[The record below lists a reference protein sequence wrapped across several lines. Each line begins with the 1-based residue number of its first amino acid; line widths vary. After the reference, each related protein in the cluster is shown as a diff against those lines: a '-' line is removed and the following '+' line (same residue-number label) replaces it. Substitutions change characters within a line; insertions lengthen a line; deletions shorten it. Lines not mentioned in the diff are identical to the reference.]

1 MCAGALLAAAP
12 PEPVN
17 PQAKA
22 AMARLPLRFEENRG
36 QWDAS
41 VRFAARSAGANLQ
54 LTTRG
59 PAFLVGANRV
69 EISLVH
75 ASPSPVIQ
83 PLDRMPAT
91 TNYMVGARSQWHTG
105 IANYSRVRYQSVYPG
120 IDVVYYG
127 NQNQLEYD
135 FVLAPG
141 ANPDAIRLHF
151 DGDVQVSLTPDGD
164 LALRSDGAQVLQKA
178 PVIYQ
183 DNRPIRGRYTLLARN
198 QVGFR
203 LDGYD
208 RTRPLAI
215 DPILVYCA
223 YMGSSGNDRII
234 AMKMGPNG
242 QLYITGSTP
251 TSEMPYI
258 DGAYDNFNDGLTDI
272 FLAII
277 DTTDGNFT
285 LKYFS
290 YLGGTNND
298 VPQALEV
305 DSAGVAYLAGYTS
318 SVDFPMAGNSYQ
330 TTASTTGTTGFVAT
344 IDPSLYG
351 GVSLTYSTYLSGT
364 DGLTTITGMA
374 LDSAGFIYLI
384 GTTQATDFPYT
395 DSAYAQVLFGSQNAF
410 LTKLDRNSLS
420 LPYSTY
426 LGGGTTD
433 EGKSIAVGT
442 DGKVYFG
449 ITTTGTQFPLEG
461 PYYSNVSPDAVGVH
475 TIVGMMDMTKS
486 GEASLVYSTYFGGSN
501 NDEVRK
507 IALDA
512 HNNVILTGFT
522 LSNDFP
528 TTADA
533 VQHNPG
539 GNTDVFVSI
548 VNPNDPPR
556 FLIYSTYFGG
566 AQGEVG
572 YDVKPDG
579 AGNIYF
585 TGYSLSPDLFTV
597 GALYGWGG
605 GIDVFV
611 AAVTPGKPGR
621 AGLRFCT
628 YLGADGTYVAST
640 LVLGPDGSI
649 YVGGYGNVG
658 LPITGAGFAGG
669 AADGFLVVLK

>member
-1 MCAGALLAAAP
+1 MHRLFGLPLLVCAGTLSAATP
-12 PEPVN
+12 PEPVI

-41 VRFAARSAGANLQ
+41 VRFTARSAGANLQ
-54 LTTRG
+54 LTARG
-59 PAFLVGANRV
+59 PAFLVGASRV

-75 ASPSPVIQ
+75 ASPPPVIK
-83 PLDRMPAT
+83 PIDRLPAT
-91 TNYMVGARSQWHTG
+91 TNYLVGARSQWHTG

-135 FVLAPG
+135 FVIASG

-151 DGDVQVSLTPDGD
+151 GGDVQVSLTPGGD

-178 PVIYQ
+178 PAIYQ

-203 LDGYD
+203 LDRYD
-208 RTRPLAI
+208 RTRPLVI

-305 DSAGVAYLAGYTS
+305 DSAGVAYLAGYTTS
-318 SVDFPMAGNSYQ
+318 TDFPMAGNSYQ

-364 DGLTTITGMA
+364 DGLTTINGIA
-374 LDSAGFIYLI
+374 LDSSGFIYLI
-384 GTTQATDFPYT
+384 GPTRATDFPYT
-395 DSAYAQVLFGSQNAF
+395 DNAYAKTLFGSSDAF
-410 LTKLDRNSLS
+410 LTKLDRNSTS

-426 LGGGTTD
+426 LGGGATD
-433 EGKSIAVGT
+433 EGRSAAQIGGVGQGQAVAIELGE
-442 DGKVYFG
+442 KG
-449 ITTTGTQFPLEG
+449 ILAAEERVGVG
-461 PYYSNVSPDAVGVH
+461 AVGV
-475 TIVGMMDMTKS
+475 
-486 GEASLVYSTYFGGSN
+486 
-501 NDEVRK
+501 
-507 IALDA
+507 
-512 HNNVILTGFT
+512 
-522 LSNDFP
+522 
-528 TTADA
+528 
-533 VQHNPG
+533 
-539 GNTDVFVSI
+539 
-548 VNPNDPPR
+548 
-556 FLIYSTYFGG
+556 
-566 AQGEVG
+566 GEVG
-572 YDVKPDG
+572 GSGSADEVDEARAVESYAGDG
-579 AGNIYF
+579 GQTIGAAEVGGVSQGN
-585 TGYSLSPDLFTV
+585 
-597 GALYGWGG
+597 
-605 GIDVFV
+605 
-611 AAVTPGKPGR
+611 AAVEAGVDGRDKSRR
-621 AGLRFCT
+621 AG
-628 YLGADGTYVAST
+628 G
-640 LVLGPDGSI
+640 
-649 YVGGYGNVG
+649 
-658 LPITGAGFAGG
+658 
-669 AADGFLVVLK
+669 